1 MSDCWQL
8 CDKEHTAASAG
19 AVAAGSSRSG
29 SRQQYAVAAAAAAA
43 EDMACGNQA
52 VHGNWLRIFCA
63 KWLTVMWRAT
73 HACNRSGAW
82 NMAGQILREMVD
94 SRVCIC
100 VFMHV
105 CVYVRVCVYVDEYVF
120 A

>member
-29 SRQQYAVAAAAAAA
+29 SRQQYAVAAAAAA

-63 KWLTVMWRAT
+63 KLLTVMWRAT
-73 HACNRSGAW
+73 HA
-82 NMAGQILREMVD
+82 
-94 SRVCIC
+94 
-100 VFMHV
+100 
-105 CVYVRVCVYVDEYVF
+105 
-120 A
+120 

>member
-43 EDMACGNQA
+43 EDMACGSRA
-52 VHGNWLRIFCA
+52 VHGNWLRILCA
-63 KWLTVMWRAT
+63 KWLTAMWRAT

-82 NMAGQILREMVD
+82 NLAGQILREMVD